1 VLTSEV
7 DDFLGYLSIEKGHS
21 PNTINAYAHDI
32 QTFIDF
38 VQDIHEDKENRSPS
52 GITYL
57 EIRAYLADLQ
67 RAGYSRR
74 TVARRLAAVRA
85 FFSYLHK
92 KGIVPQNPVKG
103 IRTPK
108 EGRRIPPFLR
118 EDEVASLMERPARDT
133 PLGLR
138 DRAILETLYAAG
150 LRVGELV
157 GLDLDSVDLTTGFIR
172 AYGKGSKE
180 RIVPIGAKAIE
191 ALTEYLENG
200 RPHLA
205 SPGLE
210 ARALFL
216 NCNGTRLS
224 SRAVQIMID
233 KYIEDA
239 TIDKKISPHALRHSF
254 ATHLLDHGA
263 DLRAVQ
269 ELLGHASV
277 STTQIYTHMTRRRL
291 KVVYDKAH
299 PRA

>member
-1 VLTSEV
+1 MLTSEV
-7 DDFLGYLSIEKGHS
+7 DDFLGYLSVEKGSS
-21 PNTINAYAHDI
+21 PNTVNAYAHDI
-32 QTFIDF
+32 QTFIAF
-38 VQDIHEDKENRSPS
+38 VQDIHEDKDNLGLSD
-52 GITYL
+52 ITYL

-67 RAGYSRR
+67 KAGYSRR
-74 TVARRLAAVRA
+74 TIARRLAGIRA
-85 FFSYLHK
+85 FFSYLCK
-92 KGIVPQNPVKG
+92 KGITSQNPVKG
-103 IRTPK
+103 VRTPK
-108 EGRRIPPFLR
+108 EGRRIPTFLR
-118 EDEVASLMERPARDT
+118 EDEVASLLERPPEDT

-157 GLDLDSVDLTTGFIR
+157 GLNLDSIDLATGFVR

-180 RIVPIGAKAIE
+180 RIVPIGGKAIG
-191 ALTEYLENG
+191 ALIEYLEHG
-200 RPHLA
+200 RPHLVCPK
-205 SPGLE
+205 SEP
-210 ARALFL
+210 RALFL

-233 KYIEDA
+233 KYIEEA

-269 ELLGHASV
+269 ELLGHSSV
-277 STTQIYTHMTRRRL
+277 STTQIYTHMTRKRL
-291 KVVYDKAH
+291 KVIYDKAH